1 MSPQLFSRT
10 RAEAQQSSKMR
21 EIKTGAKKE
30 GEIMKALI
38 VYYSMYGHIHQ
49 MAEAVASGVQG
60 VPGAEAVLR
69 RVPETL
75 TQEVLQKMGAI
86 EAQKAFAHIPV
97 CTVDELPGADAI
109 IFGTPTR
116 FGNMCGQMRQFL
128 DATGQLWAKG
138 ALVGKVGSVF
148 ASSATQH
155 GGQESTILSFHITL
169 LHQGMIVVGL
179 PYAFTGQMRIDEI
192 TGGSPYGA
200 STIVGGKGERM
211 PSENELSAARFQG
224 RHVATITSKLVK

>member
-1 MSPQLFSRT
+1 
-10 RAEAQQSSKMR
+10 
-21 EIKTGAKKE
+21 
-30 GEIMKALI
+30 MKVLI
-38 VYYSMYGHIHQ
+38 VYYSMYGHIYR
-49 MAEAVASGVQG
+49 MAEAVAEGAKEVK
-60 VPGAEAVLR
+60 GAEVQIC

-75 TQEVLQKMGAI
+75 PEEVLQKMGAL
-86 EAQKAFAHIPV
+86 EAQKALAYVPV
-97 CTVDELPGADAI
+97 CKIDDLPSADAI

-148 ASSATQH
+148 TSSATQH
-155 GGQESTILSFHITL
+155 GGQESTLLSFHITL

-179 PYAFTGQMRIDEI
+179 PYAFQGQTRMDEI

-200 STIVGGKGERM
+200 STIVGPKGERM
-211 PSENELSAARFQG
+211 PSNNELAAARFQG
-224 RHVATITSKLVK
+224 RHVATIASKLAK

>member
-1 MSPQLFSRT
+1 
-10 RAEAQQSSKMR
+10 
-21 EIKTGAKKE
+21 
-30 GEIMKALI
+30 MKVL
-38 VYYSMYGHIHQ
+38 VVFYSMYGHIYRL
-49 MAEAVASGVQG
+49 AEAITG
-60 VPGAEAVLR
+60 GAREVVGTQVEMR

-75 TQEVLQKMGAI
+75 PEEVLKKMGAI
-86 EAQKAFAHIPV
+86 EAQKTFAHIPI
-97 CTVDELPGADAI
+97 CKIDELTSADAI

-128 DATGQLWAKG
+128 DATGQLWAQG

-148 ASSATQH
+148 TSSATQH

-179 PYAFTGQMRIDEI
+179 PYTFQGQMRIDEI

-200 STIVGGKGERM
+200 STIAGGKGERL
-211 PSENELSAARFQG
+211 PSENELAAARFQG
-224 RHVATITSKLVK
+224 KHVATIAFKLAK